1 MEKGFRNFAFL
12 IQVFT
17 TQSAEFERDFLN
29 ASSLLGNRVE
39 RGREDV
45 SIN

>member
-1 MEKGFRNFAFL
+1 MEKGFRNQAFL
-12 IQVFT
+12 KQVFT
-17 TQSAEFERDFLN
+17 TQSAEFEREYLN

-45 SIN
+45 SVN